1 MSELLDLT
9 VKTLS
14 DKLAKDIVTVDMRA
28 VSPYTDAFVI
38 ATAANVRQA
47 NALADYVQDAAEKQ
61 GYEVKSREGTSGSTW
76 VLLDLGEVVV
86 HIFTQ
91 ETRKQYRLEELW
103 ADQPQQRYES

>member
-47 NALADYVQDAAEKQ
+47 NALADYVQDAAEKR

-86 HIFTQ
+86 HIFT
-91 ETRKQYRLEELW
+91 EEIRKQYRLEELW
-103 ADQPQQRYES
+103 AYQPQQRYES

>member
-86 HIFTQ
+86 HIFTE

-103 ADQPQQRYES
+103 ADQPQQRFES

>member
-9 VKTLS
+9 LKTLS

-86 HIFTQ
+86 HIFTE

>member
-61 GYEVKSREGTSGSTW
+61 GYEAKSREGTSGSTW

-86 HIFTQ
+86 HIFTE

>member
-86 HIFTQ
+86 LIFTE

-103 ADQPQQRYES
+103 ADQPQQRFES

>member
-28 VSPYTDAFVI
+28 VSPYTDTFVI

-91 ETRKQYRLEELW
+91 ETRTQYRLEELW

>member
-1 MSELLDLT
+1 MSEFLDLT
-9 VKTLS
+9 LKTLS
-14 DKLAKDIVTVDMRA
+14 DKLAKDIVMVDMRA

-86 HIFTQ
+86 HIFTE

>member
-47 NALADYVQDAAEKQ
+47 NALADYAQDAAEKQ

-86 HIFTQ
+86 HIFTE

-103 ADQPQQRYES
+103 ADQPQQHYES

>member
-1 MSELLDLT
+1 MDLT

-86 HIFTQ
+86 HIFTE

>member
-86 HIFTQ
+86 HIFTE

-103 ADQPQQRYES
+103 ADQRQQRYES

>member
-9 VKTLS
+9 IKTLS

-86 HIFTQ
+86 HIFTE

>member
-28 VSPYTDAFVI
+28 VSSYTDAFVI

-61 GYEVKSREGTSGSTW
+61 GYEVKGREGTSGSTW

-86 HIFTQ
+86 HIFTE

>member
-9 VKTLS
+9 IKTLS

-38 ATAANVRQA
+38 STAANVRQA

-86 HIFTQ
+86 HIFTE

>member
-86 HIFTQ
+86 HIFTD

>member
-14 DKLAKDIVTVDMRA
+14 DKLAKDIVMVDMRA

-86 HIFTQ
+86 HIFTE

>member
-9 VKTLS
+9 IKTLS

-47 NALADYVQDAAEKQ
+47 NALADYAQDAAEKQ

-86 HIFTQ
+86 HIFTE

>member
-76 VLLDLGEVVV
+76 ALLDLGEVVV
-86 HIFTQ
+86 HIFTE

>member
-1 MSELLDLT
+1 MSEFLDLT
-9 VKTLS
+9 LKTLS
-14 DKLAKDIVTVDMRA
+14 DKLAKDIVMVDMRA

-86 HIFTQ
+86 HIFTE
-91 ETRKQYRLEELW
+91 ETRKQDRK
-103 ADQPQQRYES
+103 SVV

>member
-86 HIFTQ
+86 HIFTE